1 MDSKKQKEVTKLVKT
16 NNETEFEKGGSE
28 KAESRIEL
36 CHPEDFPNPFSV
48 DPDKLP
54 IPEKLRPTFR
64 FIFPAVKRMLCLSQL
79 EKGYDEMPPWNGPT
93 EFFKTT
99 LEHLGVN
106 YELFPTA
113 SIKLPKDRPLII
125 VSNHPFGALEALV
138 MYEVIRKER
147 PDLKFLANFMLGR
160 LKPAKDLFILVDPFE
175 REKSKKDNVNPMR
188 EALSWLKNDHALITF
203 PSGTVSH
210 FHTSSREV
218 QDPIWNTNIAR
229 LVKKTGATVV
239 PCFIHGRNS
248 LVFQLAGLIHP
259 ILRTML
265 LPRQLLN
272 KKNKTIAIQI
282 GKPIVAEKLKRF
294 ESNRELTDYLRMR
307 CYLQKNSPIK
317 VHEVN
322 KRTKS
327 PISEFTSEIID
338 PVASNLLEQDFSAIS
353 DEKILIERNDLAVA
367 ITTMAESPNLL
378 QEVGRLREIT
388 FRDVGE
394 GTGTE
399 CDLDF
404 FDSYYKHLICWD
416 RKAKKVVGAY
426 RVVKT
431 DEAVASYGLK
441 GLYTNTLFHY
451 NKDLLKELGPSLE
464 VGRSFVAQEYQRTLW
479 PLMLLLKGLSNFVA
493 LNPDYKTMFGPVSV
507 SGSFTG
513 VSRHLLELFLRENN
527 FQPLLAQHVRPRT
540 SSEPERVLGIDQE
553 FFSKT
558 VKDISEVSELIQDI
572 ELKEMGVP
580 VLLKEY
586 TKLGG
591 KIIGFNVD
599 HDFNGALDG
608 LIVVDF
614 SKADRRLLNKYLG
627 EFEAAKFLK
636 YHQDRE

>member
-1 MDSKKQKEVTKLVKT
+1 LDTTKL
-16 NNETEFEKGGSE
+16 KGATPT
-28 KAESRIEL
+28 AEAVRSDDEPGRL
-36 CHPEDFPNPFSV
+36 YGPEDFPNPFAINPDNVPLPSRLKSV
-48 DPDKLP
+48 FKVLFPVVSRLLGLSELEKRYNKLP
-54 IPEKLRPTFR
+54 RWK
-64 FIFPAVKRMLCLSQL
+64 
-79 EKGYDEMPPWNGPT
+79 GPT
-93 EFFKTT
+93 EFFKTI
-99 LEHLGVN
+99 LAHLN
-106 YELFPTA
+106 ISYELYPT
-113 SIKLPKDRPLII
+113 SNIKLPKDRPLII
-125 VSNHPFGALEALV
+125 ISNHPFGALEALV

-160 LKPAKDLFILVDPFE
+160 LQQARDLFILVDPFE
-175 REKSKKDNVNPMR
+175 RSESKKDNVTPMR
-188 EALSWLKNDHALITF
+188 EALSWLNDGHVLITF

-210 FHTSSREV
+210 FHTSSKEV
-218 QDPIWNTNIAR
+218 QDPVWNTNIAR

-248 LVFQLAGLIHP
+248 WVFQLAGLIHP
-259 ILRTML
+259 ILRTVL

-272 KKNKTIAIQI
+272 KRNKTIAIQI
-282 GKPIVAEKLKRF
+282 GKPVVAEKLSRF
-294 ESNRELTDYLRMR
+294 KCNRELTDYLRMR
-307 CYLQKNSPIK
+307 CYVQKNSPIK
-317 VHEVN
+317 VHDVN

-338 PVASNLLEQDFSAIS
+338 PVPAHSLEQEFNALSCD
-353 DEKILIERNDLAVA
+353 KILIERNDLSVGL
-367 ITTMAESPNLL
+367 TTMDQSPNLL

-404 FDSYYKHLICWD
+404 YDSYYKHLICWD
-416 RKAKKVVGAY
+416 KKENKVVGAY

-451 NKDLLKELGPSLE
+451 NQDLLHELGPSLE

-479 PLMLLLKGLSNFVA
+479 PLMLLLKGLSNYVA
-493 LNPDYKTMFGPVSV
+493 LNPEYKTMFGPVSV
-507 SGSFTG
+507 SSSFTG

-527 FQPLLAQHVRPRT
+527 FQPLLAQHVKPRT

-558 VKDISEVSELIQDI
+558 VKDISEMSELIQDI

-599 HDFNGALDG
+599 PDFNGALDG

-614 SKADRRLLNKYLG
+614 SKADRKLLNKYLG
-627 EFEAAKFLK
+627 EFEAAKFIK
-636 YHQDRE
+636 FHQDKTKN